1 MPALVS
7 ILIPCYNAA
16 PWLAATLESAL
27 GQTWPNCEIILVD
40 DGSRDAS
47 LAVAAPFRRRGVTV
61 IGQPNQGAA
70 SARNAALRA
79 SRGEWIQYLD
89 ADDLL
94 APNKIELQ
102 LADAARQP
110 GEFMHAARWARFADD
125 PGKARFVPEVL
136 CRDAD
141 PVTWNVLKLEEHAM
155 MHPAAWLSPRPLV
168 DRAGPWDETLTLDD
182 DGEYFSRLVLL
193 SAGVRYC
200 PEAVTLYRSQLA
212 TSLSRSKSDRAWDSA
227 LRSMESIAS
236 RLLALEDS
244 PRTRHACA
252 AATQRFIYEFYP
264 RAPLVRQRAEAL
276 VARWG
281 ERRTSAP
288 WADPGFTS
296 SAASSAG
303 GSPGEFS
310 WRSSNER
317 RPDPHHYFRPA
328 GPQPAGA
335 QGSRDAGRARL

>member
-47 LAVAAPFRRRGVTV
+47 LAAAEPFRPRGVTV
-61 IGQPNQGAA
+61 IGQPNRGAA
-70 SARNAALRA
+70 AARNTALRA

-102 LADAARQP
+102 LAAAARQP
-110 GEFMHAARWARFADD
+110 GEFIHAARWARFTDD
-125 PGKARFVPEVL
+125 PSSARFVPEVL
-136 CRDAD
+136 CCDAD
-141 PVTWNVLKLEEHAM
+141 PVSWNVLKLEEHAM
-155 MHPAAWLSPRPLV
+155 MHPAAWLSPRSLV
-168 DRAGPWDETLTLDD
+168 ERAGPWDETLTLDD
-182 DGEYFSRLVLL
+182 DGEYFSRLVLF

-200 PEAVTLYRSQLA
+200 PEAITLYRSQLA
-212 TSLSRSKSDRAWDSA
+212 SSLSRSKSARAWDSA
-227 LRSMESIAS
+227 LRSIESIAS

-252 AATQRFIYEFYP
+252 LATQRLIYEFYP
-264 RAPLVRQRAEAL
+264 RAPQVRRRAEAL

-281 ERRTSAP
+281 GAPDARPMGGTRFHQLSRVLGWRIARRVQLAL
-288 WADPGFTS
+288 
-296 SAASSAG
+296 
-303 GSPGEFS
+303 EK
-310 WRSSNER
+310 
-317 RPDPHHYFRPA
+317 
-328 GPQPAGA
+328 
-335 QGSRDAGRARL
+335 